1 MTLEEPALDLAAV
14 VLFRD
19 VKPQAGMGGS
29 HVEERVITGSDEL
42 SSGGRLHVVSGAL
55 EVLIFSIVLLKI

>member
-42 SSGGRLHVVSGAL
+42 SSGGRLHVVSGA
-55 EVLIFSIVLLKI
+55 